1 VSLKLDYGKNYKE
14 ILRFI
19 TGDKN
24 RMALTRGQV
33 TDILRKLQITYTHDA
48 FDACY
53 ASGLESRE
61 TVEKWWKAA
70 FYVAEQENRSI
81 VTAVD
86 VNKVLPNIR

>member
-1 VSLKLDYGKNYKE
+1 MDYGKNYKQ
-14 ILRFI
+14 ILRFR

-53 ASGLESRE
+53 ASCLESRE
-61 TVEKWWKAA
+61 LVEKWWKAA
-70 FYVAEQENRSI
+70 SRVAEQENRSI
-81 VTAVD
+81 VTAAD
-86 VNKVLPNIR
+86 VNKVLAEIK